1 MSSITILKCFLFLA
15 YNGPLFIG
23 GWKYFSPLVL
33 SVNGKPFEVLPIPFS
48 DPKVNFDDDFGY
60 GGGSLH
66 PKNG

>member
-1 MSSITILKCFLFLA
+1 MLLIFA

-23 GWKYFSPLVL
+23 GWTTFSQLVPR
-33 SVNGKPFEVLPIPFS
+33 VNGKPLEVISIHFS
-48 DPKVNFDDDFGY
+48 DPKEKYEGDFGY